1 MQDKQDTE
9 NIAENLIK
17 AFVQF
22 RRMRVNESP
31 KFNQNPPQN
40 CPKHSEIML
49 LFELKEVENQYPDG
63 VSVSDLSRSM
73 RVKPPAITPIITGL
87 EQRKMIE
94 RSMDAYD
101 RRIIRVKMTE
111 EGNRFIENNK
121 QHMVTQIRGLVDY
134 LGNEKSAT
142 LAELLN
148 EVYAYFISLPP
159 EEKQS

>member
-1 MQDKQDTE
+1 MDKSDTE
-9 NIAENLIK
+9 NIAQNLIK

-22 RRMRVNESP
+22 RRMRVND
-31 KFNQNPPQN
+31 PPQQHDPSPH
-40 CPKHSEIML
+40 CMKHSEVML

-87 EQRKMIE
+87 EQKKMVE
-94 RSMDAYD
+94 RTMDAND

-111 EGNRFIENNK
+111 EGNRFIEQSK
-121 QHMVTQIRGLVDY
+121 QHMVTKLKGLVDY
-134 LGNEKSAT
+134 LGNEKSVT
-142 LAELLN
+142 LAELIN
-148 EVYAYFISLPP
+148 EVYAYFINLPH